1 MQIAKY
7 VVRPTEQKQ
16 GACVTTSEIK
26 PEMTLDV
33 PADRITSEEALAV
46 RRRRKSPRRTHKQIL
61 FGTLFSV
68 LAGLVLIQIIP
79 VGSRENP
86 PVVIEPNWDSL
97 ETRALARRAC
107 FDCHSN
113 ETVWPWY
120 SYVAPISWM
129 VVKDVNEGRRVF
141 NFSEWT
147 PEQQQASAPEETV
160 ELVSKNLMPLPYY
173 IILHPEADFTP
184 LEKGQLLNGLIATLT
199 QSGEELDAAALEKP
213 D

>member
-1 MQIAKY
+1 M
-7 VVRPTEQKQ
+7 
-16 GACVTTSEIK
+16 TTSKLTPEIPAGRVI
-26 PEMTLDV
+26 PE
-33 PADRITSEEALAV
+33 EHLAV

-61 FGTLFSV
+61 IGSLLSLV
-68 LAGLVLIQIIP
+68 IGLIAMQVIP
-79 VGSRENP
+79 VGSRVNP
-86 PVVIEPNWDSL
+86 PVVVEPNWDSL
-97 ETRALARRAC
+97 ETRALAQRAC

-147 PEQQQASAPEETV
+147 AEQQQASQPEEAV

-173 IILHPEADFTP
+173 ILIHPEANLTN
-184 LEKGQLLNGLIATLT
+184 LEKGQLVNGLIATLA
-199 QSGEELDAAALEKP
+199 QSGEELDAADIEKP

>member
-1 MQIAKY
+1 M
-7 VVRPTEQKQ
+7 
-16 GACVTTSEIK
+16 TTSKLTPEIPAGRVI
-26 PEMTLDV
+26 PE
-33 PADRITSEEALAV
+33 EHLAV

-61 FGTLFSV
+61 IGSV
-68 LAGLVLIQIIP
+68 LSLVIGLVAMQVIP
-79 VGSRENP
+79 VGSRVNP
-86 PVVIEPNWDSL
+86 PVVVEPNWDSL
-97 ETRALARRAC
+97 ETRALAQRAC

-147 PEQQQASAPEETV
+147 AEQQHASQPEEAV

-173 IILHPEADFTP
+173 ILIHPEANLTN
-184 LEKGQLLNGLIATLT
+184 LEKGQLVNGLIATLA
-199 QSGEELDAAALEKP
+199 QSGEELDAADIEKP